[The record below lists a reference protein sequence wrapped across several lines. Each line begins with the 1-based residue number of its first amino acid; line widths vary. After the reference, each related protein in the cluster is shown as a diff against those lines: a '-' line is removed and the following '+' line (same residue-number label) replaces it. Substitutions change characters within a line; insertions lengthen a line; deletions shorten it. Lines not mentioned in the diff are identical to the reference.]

1 MQVVRIVELGG
12 GAQWEGRLSV
22 GVARWAW
29 CVIPVV
35 RGSQCAAL
43 TGQNQRS
50 LWPPAESGPKR
61 PSEETAQARRLDED
75 LPDCP
80 PRADWLAERRL
91 SAASD

>member
-61 PSEETAQARRLDED
+61 PSEETAQVRVDWMRICPTARRALTG
-75 LPDCP
+75 
-80 PRADWLAERRL
+80 WL
-91 SAASD
+91 SDG